1 MIREVLFGDLFLHWR
16 FVSRTHCGKYT
27 ISAVGQI
34 VPCLLLLSC
43 ICNDANT
50 WSWSAGACAGSG
62 DEMVPC
68 LALVEKISDNPV
80 HFIASEHDLFP
91 PSHKLGT
98 RTEPMNTAN
107 YHICKHAHLRKW
119 SRYLHSKI
127 LTSAPGPASAPASA
141 LLWDSVATNP
151 KRWPPAVCQI
161 QERALVVLN
170 RVHLDSQQPYW
181 PWRHQELKLWI
192 EIELWGQHQVRGAVS
207 GIGCKVG
214 NGEQSPSSVFW
225 LQPLSVC

>member
-16 FVSRTHCGKYT
+16 FVSRTHCGQYT
-27 ISAVGQI
+27 ISTVGQI
-34 VPCLLLLSC
+34 VPCLLLPSFV
-43 ICNDANT
+43 CNDANT
-50 WSWSAGACAGSG
+50 WSQSASVCAGSG

-80 HFIASEHDLFP
+80 HFIASERDLFP

-107 YHICKHAHLRKW
+107 YHICKHAHIRKW
-119 SRYLHSKI
+119 SQYLHSKI
-127 LTSAPGPASAPASA
+127 LTSAPGPALALALA

-161 QERALVVLN
+161 QESFSCVELGSFGFTIAVLALTSSGVKTLN
-170 RVHLDSQQPYW
+170 WDWVARS
-181 PWRHQELKLWI
+181 
-192 EIELWGQHQVRGAVS
+192 A
-207 GIGCKVG
+207 
-214 NGEQSPSSVFW
+214 PSRRSCVWHW
-225 LQPLSVC
+225 L